1 MDDVLAFSE
10 SSLKNLARES
20 NAYFQMNEQR
30 KEEKEREMY
39 ILFSSLFSL
48 LPFVSYSV
56 GKLSMKREQARSLG
70 IYRTPDLKGS
80 STSPLILQLK
90 RNHKWVSVN
99 KISLNG
105 SMSCT
110 TTSSLTRGDVFSQKI
125 LIKYLNTMKTL
136 PRYSDEQDQAFL
148 IKKFPVL
155 RTRVG

>member
-1 MDDVLAFSE
+1 MLKHSNLVMRLCSQLSWELTEDMDDVLAFSE

-80 STSPLILQLK
+80 STNPLILQLK
-90 RNHKWVSVN
+90 RNHKMG
-99 KISLNG
+99 K
-105 SMSCT
+105 CKQ
-110 TTSSLTRGDVFSQKI
+110 DFS
-125 LIKYLNTMKTL
+125 
-136 PRYSDEQDQAFL
+136 
-148 IKKFPVL
+148 
-155 RTRVG
+155 